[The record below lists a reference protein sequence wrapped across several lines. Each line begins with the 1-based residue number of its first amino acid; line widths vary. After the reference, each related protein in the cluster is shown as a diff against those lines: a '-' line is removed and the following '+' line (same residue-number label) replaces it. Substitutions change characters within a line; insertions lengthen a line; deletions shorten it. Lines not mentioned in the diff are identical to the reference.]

1 MPDSMTR
8 LLGIVLVIAA
18 ANVVHA
24 AASEPQSAGSKQYAT
39 IRPTHRLTKEDT
51 RTSRKVKQVPGVP
64 QRKSG
69 NISPLRRELPQAV
82 VLPPKTRR
90 RAISW

>member
-1 MPDSMTR
+1 MTR
-8 LLGIVLVIAA
+8 LLGIMLLIAVA
-18 ANVVHA
+18 DVVHA
-24 AASEPQSAGSKQYAT
+24 ASSGPQSTASKQYAT
-39 IRPTHRLTKEDT
+39 IRPTHRLTNEDT
-51 RTSRKVKQVPGVP
+51 RTSRKTKQVPGVP

-90 RAISW
+90 RAIGW